1 MQATPSLLLNTSSV
15 LPPKWNH
22 NKFMG
27 SNLLE
32 YQTIVRKRKQLSDI
46 PFFSGVY
53 RTQWKSNRMDPH
65 WNIPLVDIN
74 MFALNIHQSKK
85 KLVVWVV
92 PSLLATANRY
102 LTFFGSI
109 LKQNWMGATFWKREQ
124 NPISLLLQRCNQQMV
139 IHPLVLRGKN
149 KANTG
154 LTLRISWDIFLFF
167 NLHMWCATKPPQ
179 RQPVIF
185 FFCQTAFHMQ
195 WRRWR
200 F

>member
-1 MQATPSLLLNTSSV
+1 MTIGSTLTCWSLNIVHAVKECNEKMPATPSLLLNTSSV

-92 PSLLATANRY
+92 PSVLATANRY
-102 LTFFGSI
+102 LTFFWARFWNKI
-109 LKQNWMGATFWKREQ
+109 EWVRLFGARTKSY
-124 NPISLLLQRCNQQMV
+124 IAV
-139 IHPLVLRGKN
+139 V
-149 KANTG
+149 
-154 LTLRISWDIFLFF
+154 
-167 NLHMWCATKPPQ
+167 AT
-179 RQPVIF
+179 
-185 FFCQTAFHMQ
+185 M
-195 WRRWR
+195 
-200 F
+200 